1 MNEHEHRQWL
11 RDPSAPQGRKLR
23 STIDQEPQSGS
34 RRCGLRASALIAPR
48 IRGAINRAL
57 IGRYVCSWTLE
68 DVERYLS
75 NTSNLL
81 THSLEAQA
89 ESEQTARVID
99 GAALVAIETE
109 LRRRKRAAQQTRRGG
124 IPTIVNENAVAR

>member
-1 MNEHEHRQWL
+1 MNTSTDNGCETHLRRKAASFDL
-11 RDPSAPQGRKLR
+11 RLIKCRSRDPDAVDYGLCAP
-23 STIDQEPQSGS
+23 
-34 RRCGLRASALIAPR
+34 IAPR
-48 IRGAINRAL
+48 IRGAVNRAL
-57 IGRYVCSWTLE
+57 IGRYVCSWTLN
-68 DVERYLS
+68 VERYLS

-89 ESEQTARVID
+89 ESKQTARVID